1 MELLVLLLVP
11 LFAAAVLG
19 FVGDRKFAPE
29 INILGSAAT
38 FIAGLG
44 LALKVYSTGPMLA
57 GGKFF
62 FVDRLKCLSLSAYF
76 FCLDDNSDIQQK
88 IHAAGKRAWPCR
100 TLGHEVLPCH
110 VPALYLRDA
119 PLPADK

>member
-11 LFAAAVLG
+11 LFSAAVLG

-44 LALKVYSTGPMLA
+44 LALKVYYCGPYACRGQVFLC
-57 GGKFF
+57 
-62 FVDRLKCLSLSAYF
+62 RCL
-76 FCLDDNSDIQQK
+76 
-88 IHAAGKRAWPCR
+88 
-100 TLGHEVLPCH
+100 
-110 VPALYLRDA
+110 
-119 PLPADK
+119 